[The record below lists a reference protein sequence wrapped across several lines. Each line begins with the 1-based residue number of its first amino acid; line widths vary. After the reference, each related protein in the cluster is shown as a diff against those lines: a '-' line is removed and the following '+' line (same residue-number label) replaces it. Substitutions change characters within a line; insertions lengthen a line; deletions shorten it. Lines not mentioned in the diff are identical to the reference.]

1 MRLLQAFLRG
11 YARGQATAVAPFIV
25 GRRLLDL
32 GAGEGYLTSP
42 LGARRDVWVCS
53 CDVGPFRQTASPYLI
68 YDGRDLPF
76 ADATFDTTLLLLTL
90 HHCHDPERV
99 LDEAL
104 RVTRH
109 RLIVT
114 ESVFRNRADR
124 LWLVLLDRRLNARR
138 HGGAMNTPLKFRT
151 SDEWR
156 ALFAARGLRLTRT
169 DCLGSWWERLVHHPV
184 LFVLDAASSLAPRT
198 VG

>member
-1 MRLLQAFLRG
+1 
-11 YARGQATAVAPFIV
+11 VAPLLI

-42 LGARRDVWVCS
+42 LRALRDVWVCS
-53 CDVGPFRQTASPYLI
+53 CDVGPFRQTTSPYLV

-109 RLIVT
+109 RLIVM
-114 ESVFRNRADR
+114 ESVFRNRVDR
-124 LWLVLLDRRLNARR
+124 LWLVVLDGWLNARR
-138 HGGAMNTPLKFRT
+138 HGGAMNTPLTFRT

-156 ALFAARGLRLTRT
+156 ALFATRGLRLVRT
-169 DCLGSWWERLVHHPV
+169 DWLGSWWERLVHHPV
-184 LFVLDAASSLAPRT
+184 LFVLEAQNCLAPQALL
-198 VG
+198 